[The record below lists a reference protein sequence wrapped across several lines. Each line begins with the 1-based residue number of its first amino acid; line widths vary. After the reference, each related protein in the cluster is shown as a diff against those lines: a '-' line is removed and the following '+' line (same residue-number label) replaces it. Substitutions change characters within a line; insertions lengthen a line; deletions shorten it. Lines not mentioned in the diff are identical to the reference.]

1 MSDLPRRL
9 ATCSVALVVLLGP
22 FAFAPDRLLHPS
34 PWILVFAVLAV
45 YLGQPTPPSKAFAD
59 PLDKGSAQ
67 LIVIGGNVSTL
78 LPVVEFVARS
88 DLSPPPLSA
97 WVVVG
102 ALSVVAGAIL
112 RIRAI
117 ATLGRFFTAVV
128 QVQAGQRVIREG
140 PYAWVR
146 HPSYSGVLLV
156 LLGEAALFQSVVGLL
171 CVVLVMLPIY
181 MFRIRIEEKAL
192 LEGLGDEYRRY
203 QEEVGAL
210 VPRLRRRETSARRQ

>member
-1 MSDLPRRL
+1 M
-9 ATCSVALVVLLGP
+9 ALFVLLVP

-34 PWILVFAVLAV
+34 PWILVLAVMAV
-45 YLGQPTPPSKAFAD
+45 YLGQPTPGRKAFAD
-59 PLDKGSAQ
+59 PVDKGSAQ
-67 LIVIGGNVSTL
+67 LIIIGGNVSTL

-88 DLSPPPLSA
+88 ELAPRPLSA

-102 ALSVVAGAIL
+102 ALGVAAGAVL
-112 RIRAI
+112 RIRAVT
-117 ATLGRFFTAVV
+117 TLGRFFTAVV

-156 LLGEAALFQSVVGLL
+156 LLGEAALFQSAAGLF
-171 CVVLVMLPIY
+171 CVVLAMLPIY
-181 MFRIRIEEKAL
+181 MYRIRIEEKAL

-210 VPRLRRRETSARRQ
+210 VPRLGRSETGARPL